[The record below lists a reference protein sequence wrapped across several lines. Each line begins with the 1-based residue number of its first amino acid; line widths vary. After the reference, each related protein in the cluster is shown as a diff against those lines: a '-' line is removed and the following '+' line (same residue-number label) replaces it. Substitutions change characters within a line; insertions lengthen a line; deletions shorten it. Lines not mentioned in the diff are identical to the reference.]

1 METIHLA
8 NANAGTWTHCPGF
21 LLGRALSFVNTELHN
36 IQPTLT
42 WPQCTDTK
50 SNALIS
56 LRSSVPKCFFLSLS
70 WASFYF
76 LDVQKPWRACSAVF
90 SPSLSKLTDYS
101 ARLLKDRGRQCTSMH
116 CSRLEKADTHLCR
129 KLSTSFYLT
138 SSVHD
143 SSNTCHCLI
152 LATSLCLSRLLDV
165 HLFPW
170 SNIPFCMCC
179 LNSEWDVCLTYNK

>member
-56 LRSSVPKCFFLSLS
+56 LRSSVPKHLFPLTVLLLSGCPKALEGMQWCFFLS
-70 WASFYF
+70 FF
-76 LDVQKPWRACSAVF
+76 
-90 SPSLSKLTDYS
+90 KLTDYS
-101 ARLLKDRGRQCTSMH
+101 ARLLKDSGRQCTSMH
-116 CSRLEKADTHLCR
+116 CSRLEKGDTHLCR
-129 KLSTSFYLT
+129 KLLASFYLS
-138 SSVHD
+138 SSVHV
-143 SSNTCHCLI
+143 SSNICHCLI
-152 LATSLCLSRLLDV
+152 PATSLCLSRLSDV

-170 SNIPFCMCC
+170 PNIPFCLCVCC
-179 LNSEWDVCLTYNK
+179 LNGE